1 MHILFWNALDTTE
14 QKAALLRPVVDTKA
28 FNKQVAAL
36 IQQVQEEGDLAL
48 FALTAKYD
56 HASLL
61 TLAVSEEERVLAKQ
75 KVSPTDLA
83 AIQFAYDR
91 IHTYHQPQI
100 PVAHVTETIPGVHCT
115 RQPRPI
121 QRVGLYVPA
130 GSAPLVSSVLM
141 QGVPAQLAACPVRIL
156 ATPPHPAGE
165 IDPRLLVAAELC
177 GITHIFKVGGAQAIA
192 AMAYGTESVPKVDKI
207 FGPGNPWVTQAKLR
221 VSQDPAGA
229 AIDMPA
235 GPSEVMVIAD
245 DAANPA
251 FVAAD
256 LLSQAEHGPDSQVIL
271 VTLSRD
277 VAQQVARALQTQ
289 LEQLTRRAIAEQS
302 LQHARCIIVEDMQ
315 KAIAVSN
322 AYAPEHLI
330 LQVEDAAQ
338 YVSSIHNAGAV
349 FVGKWTP
356 ETVGDYVTGSNHV
369 LPTAGYARTWSGLS
383 VLDFMKWISVQ
394 EVTQAGLQK
403 IGPYAETLAAIEGLD
418 AHKNAVSLRLK

>member
-1 MHILFWNALDTTE
+1 MQTLFWNTLNTTE
-14 QKAALLRPVVDTKA
+14 QKGALLRPVVDTKA
-28 FNKQVAAL
+28 FNRQVAAL
-36 IQQVQEEGDLAL
+36 IQQVQKEGDIAL
-48 FALTAKYD
+48 FALTAKHD

-61 TLAVSEEERVLAKQ
+61 RLAVSEEEIDAAKK
-75 KVSPTDLA
+75 KVSAVDFA
-83 AIQFAYDR
+83 AIQFAYER
-91 IHTYHQPQI
+91 IQTYHRLQI
-100 PVAHVTETIPGVHCT
+100 PVAHVIETIPGVRCT

-156 ATPPHPAGE
+156 ATPPHPTGE
-165 IDPRLLVAAELC
+165 IDPRLLVAADLC
-177 GITHIFKVGGAQAIA
+177 GIRHIFKVGGAHAIA
-192 AMAYGTESVPKVDKI
+192 AMAYGTESILKVDKI
-207 FGPGNPWVTQAKLR
+207 FGPGNAWVTQAKLQ
-221 VSQDPAGA
+221 VSQDPSGA

-245 DAANPA
+245 DAADPA

-256 LLSQAEHGPDSQVIL
+256 LLSQAEHGPDSQVML

-277 VAQQVARALQTQ
+277 FAQQVEYALQAQ
-289 LEQLTRRAIAEQS
+289 LERLTRRAIAEQS

-315 KAIAVSN
+315 KAISVSN

-330 LQVEDAAQ
+330 LQVEEAAR
-338 YVSSIHNAGAV
+338 YVSAIQNAGAV

-383 VLDFMKWISVQ
+383 VLDCMKWISVQ

-403 IGPYAETLAAIEGLD
+403 IGPYAETLATIEGLD